1 MIYFRIF
8 LESLNFA
15 WHSLV
20 VNKLR
25 TSLSLLGITIGI
37 FTIVAVFTAV
47 GSLERSIRGSF
58 EKLGSNVVY
67 VQRWPWGGG
76 GGEWWKLIQRPE
88 PTYREMQMLE
98 KKLNKTERIAFGFG
112 LNKTAKYRE
121 NSVESATLMPVSF
134 EYFDIWGYD
143 LDAGR
148 YFSSH
153 EAQSGRPICV
163 IGNDVAVGLFPNGDA
178 LGREIKVMGR
188 KLTVVGLLAKEGK
201 SLIGGGT
208 DGNIFIPVNY
218 ARKLMNADEYSN
230 AFIMAVAKPGVG
242 LDELKDELEGAM
254 RSIRKL
260 KPKAENN
267 FALNEVTA
275 VSSMLD
281 TFFAA
286 LAQIGSVI
294 GGFSILVG
302 GFGIANIMF
311 VSVKERTNQI
321 GIQKSLGAKNYFILM
336 QFLFESIMLSVFGG
350 LLGVAL
356 VFIVVTLVQNFTDY
370 YFSMSFGN
378 FMLGI
383 GLSTI
388 IGIVSGFLPARAAS
402 RLDPVEAIRSGM

>member
-1 MIYFRIF
+1 MIYLRIF

-15 WHSLV
+15 WHSLT

-25 TSLSLLGITIGI
+25 TGLSLLGITIGI

-76 GGEWWKLIQRPE
+76 GDEWWKLIQRPE

-98 KKLNKTERIAFGFG
+98 KKVHKTERVAFGFG
-112 LNKTAKYRE
+112 MSKTAKYRE
-121 NSVESATLMPVSF
+121 NSVEGASLMPVSH
-134 EYFDIWGYD
+134 EYFDIWGYEMEE
-143 LDAGR
+143 GR
-148 YFSSH
+148 YFSQMES
-153 EAQSGRPICV
+153 QTGRPICV
-163 IGNDVAVGLFPNGDA
+163 IGADVAEGLFPAGDA
-178 LGREIKVMGR
+178 IGHDIKIMGR
-188 KLTVVGLLAKEGK
+188 KLRIVGLLKKEGK
-201 SLIGGGT
+201 SLVGGST
-208 DGNIFIPVNY
+208 DGSIFIPINFV
-218 ARKLMNADEYSN
+218 RKMMNADEYNN

-254 RSIRKL
+254 RGIRRL
-260 KPKAENN
+260 KPKADNN

-275 VSSMLD
+275 VSSMID
-281 TFFAA
+281 TFFSM
-286 LAQIGSVI
+286 LAKIGSII

-321 GIQKSLGAKNYFILM
+321 GIQKRLGAKNYFILL
-336 QFLFESIMLSVFGG
+336 QFLLESILLSLFGG
-350 LLGVAL
+350 LLGIAL
-356 VFIVVTLVQNFTDY
+356 VFGIVTIVQNFTEY
-370 YFSMSFGN
+370 YFTMSFGN

-383 GLSTI
+383 ILSTS
-388 IGIVSGFLPARAAS
+388 IGVISGFLPALSAS
-402 RLDPVEAIRSGM
+402 RLDPVEAIRSGG